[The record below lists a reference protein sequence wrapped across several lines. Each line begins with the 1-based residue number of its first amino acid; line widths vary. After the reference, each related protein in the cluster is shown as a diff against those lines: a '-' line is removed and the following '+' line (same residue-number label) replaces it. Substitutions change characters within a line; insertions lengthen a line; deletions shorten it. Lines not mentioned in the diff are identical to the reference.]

1 MSTAIPKSEAP
12 AGRERHHREIR
23 MRSIK
28 LKQCLHLLTATS
40 VLLIAAG
47 CGGGGSSPTG
57 PGPNPDPQPGPG
69 TGLAGD
75 YRLARIGFISLPANL
90 TVEDC
95 GQTRFIDGGMRV
107 YDDGT
112 WEFAISIQNAYG
124 DTRFDNGGSFEQA
137 GGAVWLE
144 ADDGETFQATVDQD
158 GVIAIDYDY
167 CQNGET
173 DMQLVFAR

>member
-1 MSTAIPKSEAP
+1 
-12 AGRERHHREIR
+12 
-23 MRSIK
+23 MRLIK
-28 LKQCLHLLTATS
+28 LKQRLDILTATS
-40 VLLIAAG
+40 ALLLATA
-47 CGGGGSSPTG
+47 CGGGSSSPTG

-75 YRLARIGFISLPANL
+75 YRLARIGFVSLPANL

-95 GQTRFIDGGMRV
+95 GQTRFIGGGMRV

-112 WEFAISIQNAYG
+112 WEFVIAIQNAYG
-124 DTRFDNGGSFEQA
+124 DTRFDNGGSLEQA
-137 GGAVWLE
+137 GGALQFD
-144 ADDGETFQATVDQD
+144 ADDGETFQAKVDED